1 MSDTQQLPPDE
12 PQEAVNALQWP
23 LYDVAAPI
31 GQHYGDNKDVYRRF
45 GQEGHNGIDI
55 LVHDFTPVRASAD
68 GIVRWAGNGAGEPLM
83 GNAAGECI
91 LIKHED
97 GSQTGYAHLSTVYVT
112 EGYECK
118 AGEVIALS
126 GHSGAT
132 TGSHL
137 HFEYIPYPMDIRN
150 GYMGRTNPLP
160 LLGGTHG
167 SN

>member
-1 MSDTQQLPPDE
+1 MDNGEQPQQE
-12 PQEAVNALQWP
+12 QPQEATVALCWP
-23 LYDVAAPI
+23 LWDLAAPI
-31 GQHYGDNKDVYRRF
+31 GQHFGDNKDVYRRF

-55 LVHDFTPVRASAD
+55 LVHDFTPVLASAN
-68 GIVRWAGNGAGEPLM
+68 GIVRYAGNGSGEPLM

-118 AGEVIALS
+118 AGEVIGLS

-137 HFEYIPYPMDIRN
+137 HWEYLPPSMDVRN

-160 LLGGTHG
+160 LLGGAHG
-167 SN
+167 